1 MSCAMLTQSRVRSAS
16 VVLAAVHMRKRS
28 RLLFLRLRDAS
39 SRSIKGISPILDSP
53 DLGEYAGRH
62 AADCPASPG
71 RRKREKSYEKH
82 DGVIGCPFFGRY
94 GCCPGSQRTSGTS
107 QSLSSRE
114 DCARDWRGVQRDG
127 GSCHGV
133 GGLCGTELLLVEK
146 QVPGRSSTHQARP

>member
-1 MSCAMLTQSRVRSAS
+1 MSCAMVTQSRVRSVS
-16 VVLAAVHMRKRS
+16 VVLAANRKRGQAAFS
-28 RLLFLRLRDAS
+28 EVKGAAS

-82 DGVIGCPFFGRY
+82 DGVIGCPFFGRH

-114 DCARDWRGVQRDG
+114 DCARNW
-127 GSCHGV
+127 
-133 GGLCGTELLLVEK
+133 
-146 QVPGRSSTHQARP
+146 